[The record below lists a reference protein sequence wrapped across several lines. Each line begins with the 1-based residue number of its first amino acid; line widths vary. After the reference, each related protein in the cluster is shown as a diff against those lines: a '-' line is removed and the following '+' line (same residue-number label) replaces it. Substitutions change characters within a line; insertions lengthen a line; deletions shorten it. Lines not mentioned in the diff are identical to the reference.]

1 MASLPKANS
10 KKKYSWWWDSH
21 ICPKNSKWL
30 QENLTDMDSMVKQMI
45 KLIEED
51 ADTFAIRAEMYYKKR
66 PELMELVGEFY
77 RAYRALAER
86 YDHATGV
93 IRQAHQTMPEAF
105 PNQILM
111 IDETDAEPHT
121 PDACHLSSTFLETY
135 EPQNDAPIN
144 FLSLKR
150 NGAHTEEP
158 NSAINKIGL
167 KQLNDL
173 VLPEE
178 QVNVAKFAV
187 GHARR
192 ELNLLGTQEES
203 NGINN
208 ESHDRRTQVLSES
221 DRVTKAVT
229 EVMALKKALAKLE
242 SEKEAGLH
250 QYQQSLEKL
259 SNLESEVSRAL
270 EKSQGL
276 DERASKAESE
286 AQVLKESLAKLQA
299 EREASLNQYQE
310 CLETISNLEKNI
322 YFAQKDAGELN
333 ERATRAETEAG
344 SLKQD
349 LARVEAERDVALVQ
363 YKQCLESLSKL
374 EERSKEAEDNARRIN
389 EQADKSENEIEA
401 LKFKVAK
408 LTEEK
413 EDAALHYQQCL
424 EIIFILEHKLSCA
437 EEEVRRLNS
446 KVEDGAEKLH
456 SSEQKCLLL
465 ETSNQTLQSEL
476 QSLAQKLGSQS
487 EELSEKQ
494 RELGTLW
501 ASLQE
506 ERLRFITAETAFQ
519 TLQNLHSQSQEN
531 LRSLAADL
539 NGKAEILENVE
550 SRKHA
555 LENEVHRV
563 KEENKILSEHK
574 ISSSLS
580 IKNLQDEI
588 LNLREMIEK
597 LEKEVELRADER
609 NALQQEIYCLKE
621 ELIDLNKRHE
631 AMLEEV
637 GSTGLDPQYFGSS
650 VKQLQDD
657 NSNLKETCEAIKGVK
672 ASLLVK
678 LEIMEKILEKN
689 SVLENSLSDL
699 NVEMESVR
707 GKVKVLEETCQSLL
721 EEKSTLA
728 SDKDTLF
735 SQLQVKTEK
744 LKKLSEKNNLL
755 ENSLS
760 GVNAELEGLRVKSKI
775 LEDRCQLLDD
785 EKSSIISEKETLVSQ
800 LNICQKTLEDLEK
813 QCNELELKHL
823 ELKGEKESA
832 LQKVEE
838 LLVLL
843 YSEREEHNRVM
854 KLNEDDLAEKDLRIH
869 TLKEDVN
876 FQKKEHEEELDR
888 AIHAQTE
895 IFILQKCMQDLAE
908 NNLSLLAE
916 RERLLEASKMSEKMI
931 LKLETENVQKQ
942 VDVNS
947 LSEEI
952 RILRIGL
959 LQILKTLDIKNEHLR
974 EDKLEEDQI
983 LLNHIHG
990 NLQETQ
996 KSFVTTSNKNQQ
1008 LAIENSVLVTFLG
1021 QLKPKVENVVS
1032 ERDAHYE
1039 EFKIQSKQF
1048 LALQIKFQKILEKNL
1063 ELKLTIGKGEERMKV
1078 MTTELENLCKEM
1090 SDLEESYKSLQKERC
1105 KTFEE
1110 TKSLMKRFNGL
1121 CEEKSILEEEI
1132 CSVIHATLAQSNIS
1146 LIYQKTIFEKLLE
1159 LKELGEDLDKLQF
1172 VNNDLE
1178 ESLKITALKFEDA
1191 EVESSHLKESFVKS
1205 NVELKL
1211 AESINDKLS
1220 SQIRTE
1226 KDLLSQ
1232 KEIKLLEAAN
1242 MFCDLQTE
1250 KTELQRMVEELKVKY
1265 NEARGTL
1272 EDQANQILKLSS
1284 GKDHKNEEL
1293 QCLSEVNQ
1301 KLESE
1306 MRHLYQELGE
1316 TKLREKE
1323 LSYEL
1328 RKGTDE
1334 IEQWETQA
1342 ATLYAGLQISA
1353 VNETLFEGKVSELV
1367 DMCENLECQN
1377 YTKDME
1383 SKLLKETVSKLEEEN
1398 GRLRSHLAAYVPAIS
1413 ALNDCITSLEMH
1425 TLVHAEPHEH
1435 EESKVQ
1441 DLVNH
1446 QCNETGIQIGDDH
1459 TSMALD
1465 ALLDFQDMKRR
1476 TIAIEMAVK
1485 QINGSFKPKDGIKG
1499 AKDNEHG
1506 PGNEIGVLPKD
1517 IMLDQISECSS
1528 YGISKRGTLVD
1539 DNKMLELCET
1549 ADEAGIIEVDMT
1561 QNMAPRGANNNNQ
1574 ALIPQ
1579 GEVGYMEWNNKYP
1592 SSESL
1597 VEKEL
1602 SVDKVE
1608 ISRRLAQPHEEGNRS
1623 EVLERL
1629 DSDAQKLTNL
1639 QITIQGLMKKV
1650 EIMETGKKGKSV
1662 EYNSVKDQLEAAQ
1675 KTITKLL
1682 EANHKLKKNVEDSS
1696 MSFGERTVV
1705 ESGEIRSVSKRV
1717 TEYARRGS
1725 EKIGQL
1731 QLEVQRLQFLLLKLS
1746 GGKESKEKAKV
1757 ADHPSP
1763 TVLLRDYLYGGTR
1776 TNNQKRKKTSG
1787 LFACVKT
1794 LTKGD

>member
-1 MASLPKANS
+1 MASLPHANS
-10 KKKYSWWWDSH
+10 KRKYSWWWDSH
-21 ICPKNSKWL
+21 ISPKNSKWL

-51 ADTFAIRAEMYYKKR
+51 ADTFAMRAEMYYKKR

-93 IRQAHQTMPEAF
+93 IRQAHRTMPEAF

-111 IDETDAEPHT
+111 MDEIDAEPHT
-121 PDACHLSSTFLETY
+121 PDTSHLSRTFLETY
-135 EPQNDAPIN
+135 EPQNDASTN
-144 FLSLKR
+144 FPSVKR
-150 NGAHTEEP
+150 NRDHSEEP
-158 NSAINKIGL
+158 DSAINKIGL

-178 QVNVAKFAV
+178 QVNIAKIAV

-192 ELNLLGTQEES
+192 ELSFLGTQEES
-203 NGINN
+203 IRINN
-208 ESHDRRTQVLSES
+208 ESHDSRTQVLSES
-221 DRVTKAVT
+221 ERVTEAVT
-229 EVMALKKALAKLE
+229 EVIALKGALAKLE

-259 SNLESEVSRAL
+259 SNLESQVSHAI

-286 AQVLKESLAKLQA
+286 AQVLKESLTKLQA
-299 EREASLNQYQE
+299 EREASLNQYQK

-322 YFAQKDAGELN
+322 SFAQKDAGELN
-333 ERATRAETEAG
+333 ERATRAETEAE
-344 SLKQD
+344 SLRQD
-349 LARVEAERDVALVQ
+349 LARIEAERDVVLVQ

-389 EQADKSENEIEA
+389 EQADKSEKEIEA
-401 LKFKVAK
+401 LKLKVAE

-424 EIIFILEHKLSCA
+424 EIISILEHKLSCA
-437 EEEVRRLNS
+437 EEDVHRLNS
-446 KVEDGAEKLH
+446 KVDDGAEKLH
-456 SSEQKCLLL
+456 SSERKCLLL

-539 NGKAEILENVE
+539 HGKAEILENME
-550 SRKHA
+550 SNKHA
-555 LENEVHRV
+555 LEHEVHRV
-563 KEENKILSEHK
+563 KEENKILNEHK

-580 IKNLQDEI
+580 IKKLQDEI
-588 LNLREMIEK
+588 LNLREIIEK

-637 GSTGLDPQYFGSS
+637 GSTELDPQCFGAS

-657 NSNLKETCEAIKGVK
+657 NSKLKETCEAIKGVK
-672 ASLLVK
+672 ASLMVK
-678 LEIMEKILEKN
+678 LDVMEKILEKN

-699 NVEMESVR
+699 NAEMESVR

-728 SDKDTLF
+728 ADKDTLF

-744 LKKLSEKNNLL
+744 LEKLSEKNNLL

-760 GVNAELEGLRVKSKI
+760 GVNAELEGLRVKLKM
-775 LEDRCQLLDD
+775 LEDRCQLFDD
-785 EKSSIISEKETLVSQ
+785 EKSSIISEKETFVSQ
-800 LNICQKTLEDLEK
+800 LNISQKTLKDLEK

-823 ELKGEKESA
+823 EVKGERESA

-843 YSEREEHNRVM
+843 YSEREEHTRVM

-888 AIHAQTE
+888 AVHAQTE
-895 IFILQKCMQDLAE
+895 IFILQKCMQDLE
-908 NNLSLLAE
+908 EKNLSLLVE
-916 RERLLEASKMSEKMI
+916 PERLSEASKMSEKMI
-931 LKLETENVQKQ
+931 LKLETENVQKR

-952 RILRIGL
+952 RTLRTGL
-959 LQILKTLDIKNEHLR
+959 LKVLKTLDTNNEHLC

-983 LLNHIHG
+983 LLNHIHRT
-990 NLQETQ
+990 LQETQ

-1008 LAIENSVLVTFLG
+1008 LDIENSVLVTFLR
-1021 QLKPKVENVVS
+1021 QLKLKVENVLS
-1032 ERDAHYE
+1032 ERDALRE
-1039 EFKIQSKQF
+1039 EFKLQSKQL
-1048 LALQIKFQKILEKNL
+1048 LALQIEDQKILEKNQ
-1063 ELKLTIGKGEERMKV
+1063 EMKLTIGKGEERMKV
-1078 MTTELENLCKEM
+1078 MTTEIENLRKKM
-1090 SDLEESYKSLQKERC
+1090 SDSEEGYKSLQEQSC
-1105 KTFEE
+1105 KTLEE
-1110 TKSLMKRFNGL
+1110 TKSLMKRCIDLG
-1121 CEEKSILEEEI
+1121 EEKSILEEEI
-1132 CSVIHATLAQSNIS
+1132 CSATLAQSNIS
-1146 LIYQKTIFEKLLE
+1146 LIYQNTIFEKLLE
-1159 LKELGEDLDKLQF
+1159 LKELSEDLDKLQF

-1178 ESLKITALKFEDA
+1178 ERLKIMALKFEDA
-1191 EVESSHLKESFVKS
+1191 EMENLHVKESFVKS

-1211 AESINDKLS
+1211 VESVNDQLS
-1220 SQIRTE
+1220 SQISTE
-1226 KDLLSQ
+1226 KELLSQ
-1232 KEIKLLEAAN
+1232 KEIELLEAAN
-1242 MFCDLQTE
+1242 MFCALQTE
-1250 KTELQRMVEELKVKY
+1250 KTELRRMVEDLKVKY

-1284 GKDHKNEEL
+1284 DKDHRNEEL
-1293 QCLSEVNQ
+1293 ECLIEVNQ

-1316 TKLREKE
+1316 TKLRENE
-1323 LSYEL
+1323 LNYEL
-1328 RKGTDE
+1328 HKGTDD

-1342 ATLYAGLQISA
+1342 ETLYAGLQISA
-1353 VNETLFEGKVSELV
+1353 VNETLFEGKVSELA

-1383 SKLLKETVSKLEEEN
+1383 SKLLKETVRKLEDEN

-1425 TLVHAEPHEH
+1425 TLVHAKPHEH

-1441 DLVNH
+1441 DSVDH
-1446 QCNETGIQIGDDH
+1446 QYNESGRQIDDDH
-1459 TSMALD
+1459 TLMALN

-1485 QINGSFKPKDGIKG
+1485 QITGSFKPKDEIRG
-1499 AKDNEHG
+1499 AKVNQHG
-1506 PGNEIGVLPKD
+1506 PSNEIEVLPKN
-1517 IMLDQISECSS
+1517 ITLDQTSESSS
-1528 YGISKRGTLVD
+1528 YGISRRRTLVD
-1539 DNKMLELCET
+1539 DNKMLDLCET
-1549 ADEAGIIEVDMT
+1549 ADQDGITEVDMT

-1579 GEVGYMEWNNKYP
+1579 GEVGYMERDNKYP

-1602 SVDKVE
+1602 SVDKLE
-1608 ISRRLAQPHEEGNRS
+1608 ISRRLAQPHEEGNMS

-1639 QITIQGLMKKV
+1639 QITIQDLVKKV
-1650 EIMETGKKGKSV
+1650 EITETGKKGKSV

-1675 KTITKLL
+1675 ETITKLL
-1682 EANHKLKKNVEDSS
+1682 DANHKLKKNVEDSRL
-1696 MSFGERTVV
+1696 SFDERAVV
-1705 ESGEIRSVSKRV
+1705 QSDEIGSVSRRRI
-1717 TEYARRGS
+1717 TEYAQRGS

-1757 ADHPSP
+1757 ADHRSP
-1763 TVLLRDYLYGGTR
+1763 KVLLRDYLYGGTR
-1776 TNNQKRKKTSG
+1776 TNNQKKKKIPC